1 MAKNISKSVIED
13 IAYELKNAGLWI
25 LSAEEDKRNGITDS
39 EVDYTDPHLTL
50 DGLINSLGDV
60 LSEYDPTFDKAKWN
74 KQTSYRILG

>member
-13 IAYELKNAGLWI
+13 IAYELKNAGMWI
-25 LSAEEDKRNGITDS
+25 LSSEEDKRNGVTDS

-50 DGLINSLGDV
+50 DSLASSLGDV
-60 LSEYDPTFDKAKWN
+60 LMEYDPTFNREKWN